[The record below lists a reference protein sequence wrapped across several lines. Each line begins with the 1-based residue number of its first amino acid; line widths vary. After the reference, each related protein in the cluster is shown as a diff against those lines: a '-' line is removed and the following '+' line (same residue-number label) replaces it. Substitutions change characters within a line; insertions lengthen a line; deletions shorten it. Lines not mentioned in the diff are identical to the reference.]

1 MADAAAYRI
10 EQARTDDAE
19 AVIDLFIE
27 DLTELRAPIG
37 EREALLRVFQGL
49 LAEPRATVLVVR
61 HVASDRAVGVLV
73 ANEIL
78 SVKFAGRSLW
88 IEELYVGRRWRR
100 NGLGRMM
107 VEALL
112 DQAREAGVRGIDL
125 EAYQGNAPAAMLY
138 RALGFRRL
146 GRERFHFRYDWEE
159 EA

>member
-27 DLTELRAPIG
+27 DLTELRAPVG
-37 EREALLRVFQGL
+37 ERDALLRVFHGL

-61 HVASDRAVGVLV
+61 HIASGRAVGVLV

-88 IEELYVGRRWRR
+88 IEELYVGLRWRR

-112 DQAREAGVRGIDL
+112 DQARDVGVRGIDL

-146 GRERFHFRYDWEE
+146 GRERFHYRFDWEE
-159 EA
+159 EP

>member
-1 MADAAAYRI
+1 MAGAAAFRI
-10 EQARTDDAE
+10 DQARTDDAE

-27 DLTELRAPIG
+27 DLTELRAPTG
-37 EREALLRVFQGL
+37 ERDALLEVFQGL

-61 HVASDRAVGVLV
+61 QIPTDHAVGVLV

-88 IEELYVGRRWRR
+88 IEELYVGLRWRR

-107 VEALL
+107 VETLL
-112 DQAREAGVRGIDL
+112 ERARDAGVRGIDL
-125 EAYQGNAPAAMLY
+125 EAYHGNAPAAMLY

-146 GRERFHFRYDWEE
+146 GRERFHYRYDWEDE
-159 EA
+159 G

>member
-10 EQARTDDAE
+10 EQARSDDAE

-37 EREALLRVFQGL
+37 ERAALLHVFQGL

-61 HVASDRAVGVLV
+61 HIATDRAVGVLV

-88 IEELYVGRRWRR
+88 IEELYVGLRWRR

-112 DQAREAGVRGIDL
+112 AKARDAGVRGIDL

-146 GRERFHFRYDWEE
+146 GRERFHYRYDWEE